1 MGASG
6 KHLLL
11 FGGSGAIGS
20 SVADQFNSK
29 GWRITR
35 VVRTASVGA
44 DEVRWNPLEVDNT
57 KASLALREKAPFEAV
72 CWSQGANCN
81 DSIYAFD
88 PKTHQ
93 DLYSANVMYVIQS
106 LNTLLTLGCL
116 AKQTRMCV
124 ISSIWQNLARQEKL
138 SYCVTK
144 AALKGLI
151 LSASNDLGRDG
162 HLINAVLPGV
172 IDTPMTRTNLT
183 QTQVENVVHG
193 TQFNRLATLVDVAS
207 TVFMLCSPEN
217 TGLTGQFVNVDL
229 GYSNVRII

>member
-1 MGASG
+1 MSELSS
-6 KHLLL
+6 HLLL

-20 SVADQFNSK
+20 SIANHFESK

-35 VVRTASVGA
+35 VVRSASEA
-44 DEVRWNPLEVDNT
+44 SDEIFWNPIDDHSADIT
-57 KASLALREKAPFEAV
+57 GALSDRGVFDAV

-81 DSIYAFD
+81 DSIYSFD
-88 PKTHQ
+88 QKTHE
-93 DLYSANVMYVIQS
+93 DLYRANVMYVMRS
-106 LNTLLTLGCL
+106 LNTLLESRLL
-116 AKQTRMCV
+116 AQKTRMCV

-144 AALKGLI
+144 AALKGLV

-172 IDTPMTRTNLT
+172 IDTPMTRKNLT
-183 QTQVENVVHG
+183 EAQIEKVSQG
-193 TQFNRLATLVDVAS
+193 TQFNRLPTLDDVAS
-207 TVFMLCSPEN
+207 AVFMLCSPEN
-217 TGLTGQFVNVDL
+217 TGLTGQFINVDL